1 MEELFAAV
9 KYADTELYNRIK
21 KEADKKFG
29 PKGGYAKNLWVLKEY
44 KKRGGKSSYKG
55 KKPSNDKIKNLI
67 KGSYLELDIMD
78 SFFAL
83 IDDLELS
90 DAKRAGPKSAAQTPS
105 KPSERKKGSD
115 KNPAYRLD

>member
-9 KYADTELYNRIK
+9 KYADTELHNRIK

-67 KGSYLELDIMD
+67 KKIILPFFKSYNIAFLSEEAVDI
-78 SFFAL
+78 
-83 IDDLELS
+83 I
-90 DAKRAGPKSAAQTPS
+90 
-105 KPSERKKGSD
+105 
-115 KNPAYRLD
+115 

>member
-1 MEELFAAV
+1 MSFCVTLCMEELFAAV
-9 KYADTELYNRIK
+9 KYADTELHNRIK

-67 KGSYLELDIMD
+67 LNSNYGLN
-78 SFFAL
+78 
-83 IDDLELS
+83 
-90 DAKRAGPKSAAQTPS
+90 
-105 KPSERKKGSD
+105 KK
-115 KNPAYRLD
+115 KVQK

>member
-9 KYADTELYNRIK
+9 KYADTELHNRIK

-55 KKPSNDKIKNLI
+55 KKPSNDKIKNLKMNVEVNENTI
-67 KGSYLELDIMD
+67 NYLYSLV
-78 SFFAL
+78 
-83 IDDLELS
+83 
-90 DAKRAGPKSAAQTPS
+90 
-105 KPSERKKGSD
+105 KKNKQIISII
-115 KNPAYRLD
+115 